1 MKRNTKTVPYVAI
14 GATVALLSAFIAIQ
28 STAYTTAAA
37 QTSTANNV
45 VVYIFNRDTSKFQWA
60 GDMESRVSAAI
71 GVNTVNDRNVG
82 ASKAG
87 IYDAS
92 DRFVSTGSVQ
102 FVIDP
107 SVKKGDGTPLTV
119 ADIPND
125 MAFGNGVTVGGI
137 QLASGEIVPTI
148 HFVFSS
154 TDGAAA
160 AANLDKIR
168 QVLATESPLPQGYI
182 K

>member
-1 MKRNTKTVPYVAI
+1 MERNTKTKSYIAIGMAVAI
-14 GATVALLSAFIAIQ
+14 LSSFIVIQ
-28 STAYTTAAA
+28 SIVNAPAAA
-37 QTSTANNV
+37 QAPTANNV
-45 VVYIFNRDTSKFQWA
+45 VVYIFKRDTSKFQLA
-60 GDMESRVSAAI
+60 GDLESKVSAAV
-71 GVNTVNDRNVG
+71 GVDTVKDKNIG

-92 DRFVSTGSVQ
+92 DKLVGGASVQ

-107 SVKKGDGTPLTV
+107 SVTKANGTPLTV

-137 QLASGEIVPTI
+137 QLANGEIVDTI

-154 TDGAAA
+154 ADAATVT
-160 AANLDKIR
+160 ANLEKIR
-168 QVLATESPLPQGYI
+168 QVLATESPVPEGYI
-182 K
+182 R